1 VMQYWGIRL
10 DQNQDVRRRV
20 QYPANPVTYKNT
32 SQDARLFGFEGRP
45 DRGNNREFNG
55 RNANQYLLF
64 EDYDGDGRDDTPAD
78 VHYDAGMG
86 CIDCHGSIDL
96 HGGDASAPQGKRI
109 SSRME
114 HAVTI
119 QCESCHGSVTA
130 YAETK
135 PGTAHNGETADI
147 GVDSR
152 GNPIRHVVHEEDGHT
167 YMYSRLTGKKHFVPQ
182 TRDTIVD
189 SEKTNPFTGAAL
201 YSAKASYA
209 MGRDDGDPTTGI
221 GPQQPGEPRDTCHS
235 DSMSCAACHSSW
247 TNTCM
252 GCHLEG
258 EYNNGANYSNITGDR
273 IVFRER
279 FAEFVYQSP
288 LFFQLGVDSR
298 NRISQSSSNTKM
310 FFRWKDR
317 AGDRSEVFAFSGRG
331 GNGNNPANGLPSL
344 GHNAM
349 MAHSIRGKV
358 SATNEGPR
366 YCVACH
372 NTTKGLEDYG
382 DLYTTFRAAMAD
394 GQFENLDFP
403 ALQTHFGRNP
413 GNRLNSPLF
422 VHMVAGLGSGL
433 FLFDKD
439 GGAVNPLDA
448 DANRY
453 GSNGV
458 APKDQ
463 FDLGRVAFNLDC
475 VVRPDGIA
483 TGSNNHAL
491 ITPII
496 GPLMRDGSANPALAG
511 PLGARIIRLLTDPDE
526 GVVLEGWLDADGAP
540 QGELP
545 EAVK

>member
-1 VMQYWGIRL
+1 
-10 DQNQDVRRRV
+10 
-20 QYPANPVTYKNT
+20 
-32 SQDARLFGFEGRP
+32 
-45 DRGNNREFNG
+45 
-55 RNANQYLLF
+55 
-64 EDYDGDGRDDTPAD
+64 
-78 VHYDAGMG
+78 MG

-96 HGGDASAPQGKRI
+96 HGGDVNAPNNKRI

-119 QCESCHGSVTA
+119 QCESCHGGVDD
-130 YAETK
+130 YAPTK
-135 PGTAHNGETADI
+135 PAVSHDGTTAPV
-147 GVDSR
+147 GVDSK
-152 GNPIRHVVHEEDGHT
+152 GNPIKHVVLEDDGHY

-182 TRDTIVD
+182 TLDTIVD
-189 SEKTNPFTGAAL
+189 SGKSNPFSGAPL
-201 YSAKASYA
+201 FSVKASYA
-209 MGRDDGDPTTGI
+209 MGRDDGNAATGM

-235 DSMSCAACHSSW
+235 DTMSCASCHASW

-258 EYNNGANYSNITGDR
+258 EYNNGNNFSNITGDR

-288 LFFQLGVDSR
+288 LFFQLGVNSR
-298 NRISQSSSNTKM
+298 NKIEQTSSNTKM

-317 AGDRSEVFAFSGRG
+317 TGNRSEVFTFSDRHGKG
-331 GNGNNPANGLPSL
+331 SSSAHPFGAL

-358 SATNEGPR
+358 TETDEGPR

-372 NTTKGLEDYG
+372 NTRTGIDQYG
-382 DLYTTFRAAMAD
+382 EVYDTFRTAMNT

-403 ALQTHFGRNP
+403 TLQQHFGRNP

-439 GGAVNPLDA
+439 GGAVNDLDT

-453 GSNGV
+453 GSNDV
-458 APKDQ
+458 SPKDQ
-463 FDLGRVAFNLDC
+463 FDITKVRFNLDRI
-475 VVRPDGIA
+475 VRPDGVAIGA
-483 TGSNNHAL
+483 SNHAL
-491 ITPII
+491 IQPVI
-496 GPLMRDGSANPALAG
+496 GPNLRDGAENPNLAG
-511 PLGARIIRLLTDPDE
+511 PLGRRLIELLTDPVN
-526 GVVLEGWLDADGAP
+526 GVVLETWIDADGVA
-540 QGELP
+540 QGQVPDALKPPDPP
-545 EAVK
+545 EPE